1 MVCRGHKEELSVKKN
16 NRFYKKLTAL
26 VLGSLMACSAAGVA
40 GAAPVRDIDLDESVS
55 LAFANNRD
63 IKQQV
68 ANVDAAAWSLS
79 KERRSDAPT
88 LKWSSGFTRQGGEYY
103 GLQGTAGNVWNNTLG
118 LNYSIYTGGE
128 RTQKINQARYDV
140 NSADLTLENTL
151 QTVRATTMQYYYNVL
166 NYRNMVEVE
175 EQQVRNYQMH
185 LANVNAQYRVG
196 TVAKSDVLTTEV
208 YLANAQKALVDALN
222 NYNVAI
228 ATLNRYIGLPTDTM
242 LNLKDQLAYTKYD
255 LNLDDCT
262 LYALD
267 NRPDVMSA
275 DYAVKKAEATMEAD
289 KAGWR
294 PSVAAALSTGRGDSW
309 YGSNANNHTNAD
321 LWTAGLTMNW
331 NIFDNGTTSANV
343 NSDKAKM
350 RRAEEAAASAREVA
364 QLEVRSAYLSL
375 QAAETTIETTQVAV
389 SKAEEDYKIAQAR
402 YSAGVDTNLAVMDAE
417 KKLTEARQN
426 YYSSL
431 YNYNVSKAR
440 LDKAMGIPVLLDVP
454 RYVAAEQEGKS
465 PAKAH
470 ETAALT
476 EAQKAMPKA
485 KEAAPAILIE
495 KAEVA
500 RMIEQAKAEKA
511 KKAEDAGRTAVQKP
525 PVKEEKQQTKTETG
539 TAAEMQKLSE
549 QVAESQA
556 EVAQE
561 LAS

>member
-1 MVCRGHKEELSVKKN
+1 MVCMEYKEELSVKKN

-26 VLGSLMACSAAGVA
+26 VLGGLMACSATAPT

-79 KERRSDAPT
+79 QARRSDAPT
-88 LKWSSGFTRQGGEYY
+88 LSWNSGFTRQGGEYY
-103 GLQGTAGNVWNNTLG
+103 ELQNTDGNVWNNNLG
-118 LNYSIYTGGE
+118 LNYSIYTGGR
-128 RTQKINQARYDV
+128 RTQQINQARYGV

-151 QTVRATTMQYYYNVL
+151 QTVRATTLQYYYNVL

-185 LANVNAQYRVG
+185 LSNVNAQYRVG

-208 YLANAQKALVDALN
+208 YLANAQKALVDATN
-222 NYNVAI
+222 SYNVAI

-242 LNLKDQLAYTKYD
+242 LNVKDQLAYTKYN

-262 LYALD
+262 LYALE
-267 NRPDVMSA
+267 NRPDVVSA
-275 DYAVKKAEATMEAD
+275 DYAVKTAEATMEAD

-294 PSVAAALSTGRGDSW
+294 PSVAAALSTGRGDTW
-309 YGSNANNHTNAD
+309 YRAYNSDHQNAD
-321 LWTAGLTMNW
+321 LWSAGITMNW
-331 NIFDNGTTSANV
+331 NIFDNGVTSATV
-343 NSDKAKM
+343 NSDKARM

-375 QAAETTIETTQVAV
+375 QAAETTIQTTQVAV

-431 YNYNVSKAR
+431 YNYNVSKAQ

-470 ETAALT
+470 EAAALT

-485 KEAAPAILIE
+485 EEAAPAILIE

-500 RMIEQAKAEKA
+500 RMIEQAKAENA
-511 KKAEDAGRTAVQKP
+511 KKAEDADRTAVQKP

-539 TAAEMQKLSE
+539 TAAEMQTLSE